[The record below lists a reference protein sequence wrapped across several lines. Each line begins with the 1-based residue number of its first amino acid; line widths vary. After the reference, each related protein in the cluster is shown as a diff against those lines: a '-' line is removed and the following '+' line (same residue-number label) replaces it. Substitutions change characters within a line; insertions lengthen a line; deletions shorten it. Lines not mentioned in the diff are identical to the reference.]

1 MFFTRSQNWI
11 WVCLLLLGSNLYA
24 DTVSV
29 CYQYGCRKTAQIN
42 VTEPDK
48 QQLKAFFATVT
59 DPQSERA
66 ALKKSV
72 WYLYQVAGQQS
83 PIYQD
88 KRGNYK
94 DRTAEGKMDCVDH
107 SETDTAFLKYLNQI
121 GLMHH
126 HTILKP
132 YYRLRWVVDLHY
144 TSRIAEK
151 ETGKQWVI
159 DSWFYDFGAEP
170 VVLTAE
176 EWKNGW
182 YPEDW

>member
-1 MFFTRSQNWI
+1 MFFTRCQCWI
-11 WVCLLLLGSNLYA
+11 LLCLLLLGSNLYA

-29 CYQYGCRKTAQIN
+29 CYYYGCRKTAQIN
-42 VTEPDK
+42 VNVENPE
-48 QQLKAFFATVT
+48 
-59 DPQSERA
+59 SERA
-66 ALKKSV
+66 ALKKAV

-121 GLMHH
+121 GLIEH

-132 YYRLRWVVDLHY
+132 YYRLRRIVDLHY
-144 TSRIAEK
+144 TSRIVEK